1 LLGKDAAP
9 GSYFFECPLDE
20 RVFAFSALCLASAAF
35 CRHISARDDMEGE
48 P

>member
-1 LLGKDAAP
+1 MRHPAATSSNALLMNE
-9 GSYFFECPLDE
+9 FFAL
-20 RVFAFSALCLASAAF
+20 AALCLASAAF